1 MGRVLEKLLGGDLRS
16 IGNADE
22 VVSDI
27 LKDPTLF
34 DEVFYGMMN
43 DNPLIRMRSADVI
56 EKVSRLH
63 PEYLKPYKVPLI
75 KEVAKIEQ
83 QEVRWHVALLFSYLD
98 LDDEEKQQIV
108 EELFS
113 WIDNSKSKIVKVNSM
128 QALANIGEKNK
139 KMRHLIVNKLEEA
152 IKNGSPAMVSRG
164 KKLINKLR
172 KFEGKDN

>member
-128 QALANIGEKNK
+128 QALAKIGEKNK
-139 KMRHLIVNKLEEA
+139 KMRPLIVNKLEEA

-164 KKLINKLR
+164 KKLINKL
-172 KFEGKDN
+172 KKLEGKDN

>member
-1 MGRVLEKLLGGDLRS
+1 
-16 IGNADE
+16 
-22 VVSDI
+22 
-27 LKDPTLF
+27 
-34 DEVFYGMMN
+34 
-43 DNPLIRMRSADVI
+43 MRSADVI

-63 PEYLKPYKVPLI
+63 PEYLTPYKVPLI

-98 LDDEEKQQIV
+98 LDLDLDDEEKQQIV

-113 WIDNSKSKIVKVNSM
+113 WIDNSKSKIIKVNSM
-128 QALANIGEKNK
+128 QALANIEEKNK
-139 KMRHLIVNKLEEA
+139 RMRHLIVNKLEEA